1 MGTEWDPL
9 EALKEMCDA
18 EPRQGGQ
25 ALSFPMQ
32 CVAFCFLKGG
42 MSPGKVARRLKVSPS
57 AMSQLGRCEARP
69 ADKTHQ
75 WRYGKVALEYEAL
88 GHDAFVRRYLTED
101 VRARFF
107 SGQLAAI
114 PLGGANALS
123 DKWAGK
129 PFAVPLVTG
138 GSVRCIVEWI
148 AEDPVGWTWRLYPDG
163 EWSPKRFRTSG
174 QAYDW
179 AYEAHAADSPRPQAG
194 RRKVWY
200 K

>member
-1 MGTEWDPL
+1 METEWDPL
-9 EALKEMCDA
+9 EALKEMCEA
-18 EPRQGGQ
+18 EPRQGGP

-42 MSPGKVARRLKVSPS
+42 MSPMKVARRLKVSPS

-69 ADKTHQ
+69 SDASHA

-123 DKWAGK
+123 DKWGK
-129 PFAVPLVTG
+129 RPFAVPTIDG
-138 GSVRCIVEWI
+138 GSVRCVVEWI
-148 AEDPVGWTWRLYPDG
+148 AEEPIGWAWRIHPDG
-163 EWSPKRFRTSG
+163 ELRAKRYRTSG
-174 QAYDW
+174 QAYDA
-179 AYEAHAADSPRPQAG
+179 AYEDHAADSPRPRAG
-194 RRKVWY
+194 RRKVWD